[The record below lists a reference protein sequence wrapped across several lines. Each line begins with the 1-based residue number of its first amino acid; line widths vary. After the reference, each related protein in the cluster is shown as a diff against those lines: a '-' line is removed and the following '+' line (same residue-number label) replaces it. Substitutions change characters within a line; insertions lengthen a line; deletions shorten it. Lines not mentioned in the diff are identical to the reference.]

1 MKINLLE
8 ITAYYINLP
17 DQKERN
23 RNAYELLSKLGFKNI
38 VRVDGIRDP
47 KANIVGLS
55 KANHNILSTAKAPF
69 IIFEDDI
76 EVKSFQSEIE
86 VPDDIDA
93 LYLGNTAWSVQDSF
107 HGHFLRY
114 TQSKTHKHLYRTYN
128 MLCAHAI
135 LYLSDRY
142 VSACERTSYYCGYVS
157 PWPVDVPFAEIQKY
171 YNVYTTNKPM
181 FAQKIFDDR
190 MSDTPS
196 STWSDLDKIDNRKT
210 SRRHGKNVRHDPFLD
225 NLEPIDPNAI

>member
-1 MKINLLE
+1 MKINLLD
-8 ITAYYINLP
+8 IPAYYINLP
-17 DQKERN
+17 EQVDRN
-23 RNAYELLSKLGFKNI
+23 NSALEALTNLGFKNI
-38 VRVDGIRDP
+38 IRVDGVRDP

-76 EVKSFQSEIE
+76 EVRDFVAEID

-93 LYLGNTAWSVQDSF
+93 LYLGNTSWSVQDSY

-114 TQSKTHKHLYRTYN
+114 TQSKAHSHLYRIYN

-142 VSACERTSYYCGYVS
+142 VDVCERTSYYCGYVS

-171 YNVYTTNKPM
+171 YNVYTTDKPM
-181 FAQKIFDDR
+181 FVQRLFDSR
-190 MSDTPS
+190 MSDTPT
-196 STWSDLDKIDNRKT
+196 STWKNLTKINNKQSSNIDGRK
-210 SRRHGKNVRHDPFLD
+210 VRHDPFLID
-225 NLEPIDPNAI
+225 LNPIDHNSI